1 MTRRWTQ
8 RPPGSTWGDWGDED
22 QLGRLNLLS
31 PDKVLQGVAEVK
43 AGITFCL
50 SLPLDIPGGT
60 RLMARREAP
69 VLSPTE
75 DEQGVAG
82 NFFNIRYSG
91 RNPRYV
97 DVFSDDTATLA
108 LQYSTQ
114 WDALAHVGSE
124 FDAAGDGVEEA
135 MYYNGFR
142 AGSEIVGPAE
152 DASGDGRRHR
162 SFARRLGIENMAYQG
177 LQGRGVL
184 IDLAH
189 HFGRQHE
196 IVGYESLAEIMRS
209 DGVAVEPGDI
219 VLLHTGWATD
229 LLAMGQEPDASIHRT
244 CAVLDGRDQRL
255 LDWIT
260 DSGISALASDN
271 SGVEGVRRDE
281 ALEGRAPLL
290 PLHHHCLF
298 KLGLP
303 LGEMWYLDELARWLR
318 ENGRSRFLLTAPPLR
333 LPGAVGSPVTPIATV

>member
-1 MTRRWTQ
+1 MARRWKQ

-22 QLGRLNLLS
+22 QLGRLNLLGQE
-31 PDKVLQGVAEVK
+31 KVRQGVAEVK
-43 AGITFCL
+43 EGISFCL

-75 DEQGVAG
+75 DEHGVRA
-82 NFFNIRYSG
+82 NFFNIRYSASD
-91 RNPRYV
+91 PRYT
-97 DVFSDDTATLA
+97 DVFNDDSVTMA

-114 WDALAHVGSE
+114 WDALSHVGSE
-124 FDAAGDGVEEA
+124 FDADGEGVEQP

-142 AGSEIVGPAE
+142 AGVDIVGPAE
-152 DASGDGRRHR
+152 DASGDGRTHR
-162 SFARRLGIENMAYQG
+162 SFAHRLAIENMAVQG
-177 LQGRGVL
+177 VQGRGVL

-189 HFGRQHE
+189 HIGSKRE
-196 IVGYESLAEIMRS
+196 LVDYESLAAIMTA
-209 DGVAVEPGDI
+209 DAVTVEPGDI
-219 VLLHTGWATD
+219 VLLHTGWATA
-229 LLAMGQEPDASIHRT
+229 LLAMGREPDASIHRT

-260 DSGISALASDN
+260 DSGLVALASDN
-271 SGVEGVRRDE
+271 SAVEGVRRDE
-281 ALEGRAPLL
+281 QLQGRAPLL
-290 PLHHHCLF
+290 PIHHHCLF
-298 KLGLP
+298 KLGVP

-318 ENGRSRFLLTAPPLR
+318 ESGRNRFLLTAPPLR